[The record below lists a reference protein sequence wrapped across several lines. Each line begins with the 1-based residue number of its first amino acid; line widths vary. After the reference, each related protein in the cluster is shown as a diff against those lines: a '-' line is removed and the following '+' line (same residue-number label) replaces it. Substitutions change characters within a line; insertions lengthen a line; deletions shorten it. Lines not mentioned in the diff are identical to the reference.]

1 MFSSMKSLVL
11 LSLSAIVVISSTAF
25 AQTLPGRNGAMLS
38 NPQAGNQRFFQQT
51 RVNTQYTQSQC
62 VGAYSNQ
69 RYYLSGDRDGDTLP
83 DSYDPLYLKD
93 NFAIVGN
100 NNNTYRLALILPTF
114 NNFVGTEVFYHT
126 PISGSNA
133 LSLRTNNQNYSLAN
147 NNAWFRLSKVA
158 PLNQRVR
165 AVTSEPIL
173 LEIPASRNP
182 QDAYAQVA
190 YQIRY
195 VTYRDHNWPL
205 SSGYQVFPVANS
217 GDFGVPSSWF
227 LNTNYPS
234 TANGP
239 LWPNHYTQTL
249 NAISTNSI
257 TRSQWE
263 QTHAL
268 ECKNYYTSRCG
279 NGYRDISGQQP
290 TNGSQTLPYALAAG
304 GGVNEQCDPGTP
316 WVTSPYIPAW
326 QPVGTTCSQTC
337 TLVLPQVVQYV
348 DPIIIKSQR
357 NITRNTPSTGQYMTG
372 VLSYSSGNQIEY
384 RVIISNPSTILS
396 THTGISLREQ
406 LPAGFVYA
414 TTNPVTIVTGG
425 IVTPT
430 TVTYNTATHQSSAF
444 QLAPWAS
451 VTFFIR
457 GTLLTNSP
465 TTRTNIANLY
475 VWNIEIVDSH
485 VVMNY
490 NTPLTPSLAITKYQ
504 RIRPWA
510 TNYIMSGS
518 LPNGSAFV
526 TTPLTWAVGDMIDYR
541 LQITNTGAWTAYL
554 STIVDNAIN
563 ATIPGLNCPV
573 VAISNM
579 YHIVWMPA
587 ITSSVYKVPNQAVW
601 TFNPPLV
608 LQTNHTVNI
617 YFSCLITSAR
627 SSYTNH
633 GSMTWSTGSAITTT
647 PSNAV
652 IVNLPTSITL
662 NKEIKTWGMAN
673 YAQYESNHNG
683 ALLVN
688 SWDTLS
694 YRITITKTWAA
705 LPSVSIADIW
715 PACFSANDAS
725 IDSVN
730 ISPSLLLTWY
740 PLLQLAVPGPVTVTI
755 ILDGIVTPSGNCGIE
770 RNTAL
775 LSLPAWYPYTI
786 LDPWGNQYGISTLAP
801 IQDTADFQLA
811 GYYSPQV
818 NLRIE
823 KTVSPPYTSSH
834 NHNLVVQAWLP
845 FWFTLRFGN
854 TGNVTATGVT
864 ITDTLPAWLTC
875 TSYFVNGHGPTFLSW
890 SNFSYLYG
898 SLLPWSTGEISF
910 SCVVNPSIASGSV
923 IINTWYLFY
932 NTTNIFD
939 TASVTVLHNP
949 WFTILKTVNTWTIFS
964 WQVLTYTIHFV
975 NTGSQLNSYYI
986 IDPLSS
992 ALTYVP
998 NSATLNGLPRP
1009 PVQSGNTLFWWCNAG
1024 VSWTNLNNTSV
1035 CPLPSWWS
1043 GTIVFQALVH

>member
-1 MFSSMKSLVL
+1 MLYINKRTIISLFRGGFSILLLFCSCTLVSAQYTAPLQQQMNFSIQANTNFLNQQQCMYNNTPIYNGIRLYEGDVWYARDRYLKISPNNFIDWFRFDTWYSSVILYNNTNTILQSLWGGFNIKSWW
-11 LSLSAIVVISSTAF
+11 
-25 AQTLPGRNGAMLS
+25 
-38 NPQAGNQRFFQQT
+38 NPLQNQRVDIARHDGGL
-51 RVNTQYTQSQC
+51 RVNNHGLDTLQRSAQLVYRIHVEWLRNTNDGTINMPSYQYRLS
-62 VGAYSNQ
+62 GATASTTDGPYSNM
-69 RYYLSGDRDGDTLP
+69 RHFAGSPFNECVNVYVSHCGDGYIDANGVSTRPGYTD
-83 DSYDPLYLKD
+83 
-93 NFAIVGN
+93 
-100 NNNTYRLALILPTF
+100 
-114 NNFVGTEVFYHT
+114 H
-126 PISGSNA
+126 PI
-133 LSLRTNNQNYSLAN
+133 SLAN
-147 NNAWFRLSKVA
+147 
-158 PLNQRVR
+158 
-165 AVTSEPIL
+165 TSL
-173 LEIPASRNP
+173 
-182 QDAYAQVA
+182 
-190 YQIRY
+190 
-195 VTYRDHNWPL
+195 
-205 SSGYQVFPVANS
+205 ANES
-217 GDFGVPSSWF
+217 CDPWATWSPSD
-227 LNTNYPS
+227 
-234 TANGP
+234 
-239 LWPNHYTQTL
+239 
-249 NAISTNSI
+249 
-257 TRSQWE
+257 
-263 QTHAL
+263 
-268 ECKNYYTSRCG
+268 
-279 NGYRDISGQQP
+279 DIFATIQP
-290 TNGSQTLPYALAAG
+290 T
-304 GGVNEQCDPGTP
+304 
-316 WVTSPYIPAW
+316 
-326 QPVGTTCSQTC
+326 GTTCSQTC
-337 TLVLPQVVQYV
+337 TLVPPQVIQYV

-357 NITRNTPSTGQYMTG
+357 NITTNTPANSQYTTG
-372 VLSYSSGNQIEY
+372 VILYSSGNQIEY
-384 RVIISNPSTILS
+384 RIVISNPSSILS
-396 THTGISLREQ
+396 TYTGISLHDA
-406 LPAGFVYA
+406 LPSNFTYA
-414 TTNPVTIVTGG
+414 TTNPVTITTSG
-425 IVTPT
+425 IATPA
-430 TVTYNTATHQSSAF
+430 VGYATNIHQSSNF
-444 QLAPWAS
+444 QLAPSSS
-451 VTFFIR
+451 VTFLIR

-465 TTRTNIANLY
+465 ASRTNVAHLY
-475 VWNIEIVDSH
+475 KQNIEIANSSVT
-485 VVMNY
+485 MIY
-490 NTPLTPSLAITKYQ
+490 NTPLTPSPSIVKYQ

-510 TNYIMSGS
+510 TNYIISGS
-518 LPNGSAFV
+518 LPSGSPFV
-526 TTPLTWAVGDMIDYR
+526 TTPLTWSIGDMIDYR
-541 LQITNTGAWTAYL
+541 LQVTNTGAWTAYL

-617 YFSCLITSAR
+617 YFSCFITSAR

-647 PSNAV
+647 PSNTV
-652 IVNLPTSITL
+652 VVNLPTSITL

-688 SWDTLS
+688 SWDALS

-705 LPSVSIADIW
+705 LPFVSIADIW

-725 IDSVN
+725 IDSIN
-730 ISPSLLLTWY
+730 ISPWLLLTWY